1 MKKLNVILSILIFAI
16 SIFIYSCTA
25 SGGITISKQQNE
37 KTVKL
42 TK

>member
-16 SIFIYSCTA
+16 SFFICSCTA

-37 KTVKL
+37 KMIKS

>member
-25 SGGITISKQQNE
+25 SGGVTISKQQNG
-37 KTVKL
+37 KMINS